1 MARTA
6 VADARQRWLPQMRR
20 TRGNCGS
27 SQDEMAAANVRKV
40 TDKTDKCCSGS
51 SIQEERARV
60 DVGCGEQQER
70 EAP

>member
-1 MARTA
+1 
-6 VADARQRWLPQMRR
+6 
-20 TRGNCGS
+20 
-27 SQDEMAAANVRKV
+27 MAAANVRKV

-51 SIQEERARV
+51 SIREERARV